1 MARLKKNKTKKE
13 IKKEDI
19 FPILEVEQEGDY
31 VIDGYQMHKE
41 YTINQY
47 FNDDLGVDPN
57 DYEVEQEKYAIQSQD
72 LQPIALDR
80 YFRRIGKNR
89 RTPR

>member
-1 MARLKKNKTKKE
+1 MERFKKNKTKKE

-19 FPILEVEQEGDY
+19 LLEEEQEGDH
-31 VIDGYQMHKE
+31 VIDGYQLHKE
-41 YTINQY
+41 HITNQY
-47 FNDDLGVDPN
+47 FNDDLGVDQN
-57 DYEVEQEKYAIQSQD
+57 DYELEQEKYAVQSQD